1 MDSGGQALS
10 FSIKRKNGVRR
21 TDMQDAFSRMEL
33 LVGNTGV
40 KKLSRAKI
48 AVFGL
53 GGAGSQVQS
62 HLRAAV
68 WGV

>member
-1 MDSGGQALS
+1 
-10 FSIKRKNGVRR
+10 
-21 TDMQDAFSRMEL
+21 MQDAFSRMEL

-53 GGAGSQVQS
+53 AEPDHRWQS

>member
-1 MDSGGQALS
+1 
-10 FSIKRKNGVRR
+10 
-21 TDMQDAFSRMEL
+21 MQDAFSRMEL

-40 KKLSRAKI
+40 KKLLAEPDHRW
-48 AVFGL
+48 
-53 GGAGSQVQS
+53 QS

>member
-1 MDSGGQALS
+1 
-10 FSIKRKNGVRR
+10 
-21 TDMQDAFSRMEL
+21 MQDAFSRMEL

-40 KKLSRAKI
+40 KKLQYSVLAEPDHRW
-48 AVFGL
+48 
-53 GGAGSQVQS
+53 QS